1 MNEFQQL
8 PEEPESQQP
17 IAAAPA
23 VQKNWLI
30 RPWFLGQSPLMLTV
44 YILIIGLG
52 GWYAFKPDSAD
63 TNVSQLAFGGS
74 GSGSSSF
81 QTVAG
86 ASAVRPVQ
94 PVKTEPAPVTAV
106 PDDVMNLINEG
117 KSFSGANREAISRL
131 SDTVR
136 AQTAALAALQK
147 QVTQLSSEYGAL
159 ANRLT
164 VLESRLVA
172 RLNSEEHVYG
182 SHRSRPSAVSGM
194 HLESI
199 QGDMAWISWQGK
211 TWAVQEGM
219 HLGPVVIQDINAAES
234 KVMTSAGPLR

>member
-1 MNEFQQL
+1 MNEFQSL

-17 IAAAPA
+17 IAAAPS
-23 VQKNWLI
+23 VQKKWLM
-30 RPWFLGQSPLMLTV
+30 RPRFLGQSLPMLAV
-44 YILIIGLG
+44 YTLIILLG
-52 GWYAFKPDSAD
+52 GWYAFKPDSTD

-74 GSGSSSF
+74 GSSSF
-81 QTVAG
+81 QPVAG
-86 ASAVRPVQ
+86 ASAVRPIQ
-94 PVKTEPAPVTAV
+94 PVKTESAPVTAV

-147 QVTQLSSEYGAL
+147 QVTLLSSEYGAL

-164 VLESRLVA
+164 VLESRPVA
-172 RLNSEEHVYG
+172 RLNSEEHSYG
-182 SHRSRPSAVSGM
+182 YHRSRPSAVSGM

-199 QGDMAWISWQGK
+199 QGDMAWIAWQGK

-234 KVMTSAGPLR
+234 QVMTSAGPLR